1 MLLHCTRKLG
11 AKIPAVSSDPLD
23 EKSPLGSWHANL
35 VQVRRRQ
42 CVLFCHDATRYMLF
56 VPGLKKPHFEN
67 LDRVFRDVF
76 LMSLVAHG
84 VTDAKIMRV
93 SLALGPLAFDGAT
106 DRSVLGAMNIAMQDL
121 EGYLVTCDDLLEIDM
136 AGAAL
141 YLNERPTSVR
151 GEWLW
156 PAREMLARVAAL

>member
-1 MLLHCTRKLG
+1 MLLHCTRKL
-11 AKIPAVSSDPLD
+11 AVKLPAVSPVPLV

-42 CVLFCHDATRYMLF
+42 CVLFCHDETRYMLF
-56 VPGLKKPHFEN
+56 VPGLKKAHFED
-67 LDRVFRDVF
+67 LGRVFRDVF

-84 VTDAKIMRV
+84 VADAKIMRV
-93 SLALGPLAFDGAT
+93 SLALGPPAFDGAT

-121 EGYLVTCDDLLEIDM
+121 EGYLVTCAELLEIDL

-151 GEWLW
+151 GNWLW
-156 PAREMLARVAAL
+156 PAQEMLDRVAAL